1 MQPGPR
7 PACNHSVGES
17 WVGILQTS
25 WLARLAV
32 PVRFR
37 SNWEILPQWM
47 KCRAIEEGSSH
58 QCRNLVCIHT
68 HTGAH
73 ALTYVHTCKN
83 EKVVDFMLYVF
94 YQKKNK
100 VKKERN
106 RWFFASHF
114 HEFYFY
120 YTQSWSHRNHLWR
133 DQVWVHLTSLL
144 YVEYA

>member
-1 MQPGPR
+1 MQPGSR

-68 HTGAH
+68 HRCTC
-73 ALTYVHTCKN
+73 TYIHTH
-83 EKVVDFMLYVF
+83 V
-94 YQKKNK
+94 QKWKGGRFHVICILPK
-100 VKKERN
+100 KKIKWKERN
-106 RWFFASHF
+106 RWFLASHF